1 MRLAFLFAAAASLF
15 AGAAA
20 ACPDYDD
27 CPRRDHHAHG
37 GYGHDEHWSDEG
49 RYRERGYWQDHG
61 RYREHEERYVERG
74 GYGHHDRCWDACG
87 ELSLPASFFF
97 DGGGVGPIPDSGF
110 IGGGG
115 FAFADSFAFSRASA
129 SAFAS
134 ARAHANVSVNVRVRP
149 FFKPHHG
156 GKGGKRH

>member
-20 ACPDYDD
+20 ACPEYDD

-37 GYGHDEHWSDEG
+37 GYGHDGYGHDGYAERYNHD
-49 RYRERGYWQDHG
+49 RYRERGHWED
-61 RYREHEERYVERG
+61 REHEEYWEDHGPRE
-74 GYGHHDRCWDACG
+74 RCWEACG

-97 DGGGVGPIPDSGF
+97 DSGGVGPIPDSGF
-110 IGGGG
+110 IGGGGG

-134 ARAHANVSVNVRVRP
+134 ARAHANVSVSVRVRP
-149 FFKPHHG
+149 FKPHHG
-156 GKGGKRH
+156 GKGGKKH